1 MGIQAKRESLFRII
15 GMMLILIGFT
25 ISIFLDI
32 LVVGD
37 PLIIILF
44 ILIEISWF
52 FLSLFLKLEKNFFVD
67 HFFQIFLVLSCFS
80 VFLII
85 IAFLLS
91 STNSVFF
98 AFISKV
104 ISNLLIIVCWHF
116 CLSLY
121 KKEKL
126 IFFFSGVGYVLLS
139 LIYGIKL
146 LIIYYYTLI
155 PLIFITTGIVFIIIS
170 ELNMKKKG
178 LLTYI

>member
-37 PLIIILF
+37 PLISILL

-80 VFLII
+80 IFLII

-126 IFFFSGVGYVLLS
+126 IFFFSGAGYVLLS

-146 LIIYYYTLI
+146 LIIYYTLI
-155 PLIFITTGIVFIIIS
+155 PLILITTGIVFIIIS

>member
-1 MGIQAKRESLFRII
+1 MGIQAKRESLCRII
-15 GMMLILIGFT
+15 GMVLILIGFT

-37 PLIIILF
+37 PLITILL

-80 VFLII
+80 IFLII

-126 IFFFSGVGYVLLS
+126 IFFFSGAGYVLLS

-146 LIIYYYTLI
+146 LIIYYTLI